1 MNKTTA
7 RKLLIISCSKTKRKL
22 KQGPALEVYD
32 GPLYKILRK
41 YSREDL
47 DVLILSAKYG
57 LIESTKIISPYDTKM
72 TLRLAKEIKVESTY
86 NLLKFIKH
94 NNYYEIFVEL
104 GKIYKEGID
113 FEDLKQ
119 KGINFKFDEGTIG
132 IRMHNLKNWLISEK
146 IDVDLPETKKD
157 IN

>member
-1 MNKTTA
+1 
-7 RKLLIISCSKTKRKL
+7 
-22 KQGPALEVYD
+22 
-32 GPLYKILRK
+32 
-41 YSREDL
+41 
-47 DVLILSAKYG
+47 
-57 LIESTKIISPYDTKM
+57 M

>member
-1 MNKTTA
+1 
-7 RKLLIISCSKTKRKL
+7 
-22 KQGPALEVYD
+22 
-32 GPLYKILRK
+32 
-41 YSREDL
+41 
-47 DVLILSAKYG
+47 LILSAKYG

-113 FEDLKQ
+113 FEDL
-119 KGINFKFDEGTIG
+119 IG